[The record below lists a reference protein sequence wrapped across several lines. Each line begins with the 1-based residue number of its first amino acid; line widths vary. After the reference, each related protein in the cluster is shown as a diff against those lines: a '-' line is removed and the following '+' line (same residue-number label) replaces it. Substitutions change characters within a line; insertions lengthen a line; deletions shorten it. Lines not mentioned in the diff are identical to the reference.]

1 MRRFYLERIED
12 PTGVSGTG
20 VVAHGV
26 EFGDGSCVLRW
37 LTQFRSTVFYDSLE
51 HIRHIHGHGGLTR
64 VVLLDD
70 VVVDARGDIA
80 YLKVRGGP
88 VERTVAD
95 AMVNVDFDKAG
106 RVVGVEFEV
115 WPPRDGAA
123 VAAALREVV
132 PGLREAVE
140 NLQTDLAQDA
150 LEDPVGNFEREK
162 AGFYR
167 VAKSAVDGLVAAVL
181 GKKGA
186 PDGGG
191 GGA

>member
-37 LTQFRSTVFYDSLE
+37 LTAFRSTVFYDSIE
-51 HIRHIHGHGGLTR
+51 HVRHIHGHGGSTR

-70 VVVDARGDIA
+70 VVVDPRGDIA
-80 YLKVRGGP
+80 YLKVREGP

-106 RVVGVEFEV
+106 LVVGVEFEA

-123 VAAALREVV
+123 VAAALREVL

-150 LEDPVGNFEREK
+150 LEDPGGSYALEQK
-162 AGFYR
+162 GFYR
-167 VAKSAVDGLVAAVL
+167 VAKSALDGLVAVVL
-181 GKKGA
+181 GKNGA
-186 PDGGG
+186 PKRGGG
-191 GGA
+191 TA